1 MTKMIGKDKVK
12 ELGFISSGKRDDLL
26 ATKVFCPNCGMIV
39 ETLTVDKRKHC
50 GSCGIVLEN
59 PKP

>member
-1 MTKMIGKDKVK
+1 MIGKDKVK

-26 ATKVFCPNCGMIV
+26 ATKVFCSNCGMMV
-39 ETLTVDKRKHC
+39 ETLSGVDKRKHC
-50 GSCGIVLEN
+50 GYCGIVLGN